1 MSKPAALTSANV
13 RRKGEAQPA
22 ADAVSRGEVAAHVK
36 TPTEALVPL
45 SFKVPRE
52 FKKRYQLAAIEAG
65 LKLNEFL
72 FALLGRHEAEKRK
85 S

>member
-22 ADAVSRGEVAAHVK
+22 ADAVSRGEASARLK
-36 TPTEALVPL
+36 APTEALVPL
-45 SFKVPRE
+45 SFKVPPQ
-52 FKKRYQLAAIEAG
+52 FKKRYRLGAIEAG

-72 FALLGRHEAEKRK
+72 FALLDRYEAEKRK

>member
-1 MSKPAALTSANV
+1 LTSANV

-22 ADAVSRGEVAAHVK
+22 ADAVARGARPQGRV
-36 TPTEALVPL
+36 PTEMLVPL
-45 SFKVPRE
+45 SFKVPPE
-52 FKKRYQLAAIEAG
+52 FKRRYQFAALDAG

-72 FALLGRHEAEKRK
+72 FSLLERYETEKRK

>member
-1 MSKPAALTSANV
+1 MSKPATLTSANV

-22 ADAVSRGEVAAHVK
+22 ADAVARGALPQGRTQSER
-36 TPTEALVPL
+36 LVPL
-45 SFKVPRE
+45 SFKVPPE
-52 FKKRYQLAAIEAG
+52 FKKRYQFAALEAG

-72 FALLGRHEAEKRK
+72 FSLLERYEAEKRK

>member
-1 MSKPAALTSANV
+1 LSKPAALTSANV
-13 RRKGEAQPA
+13 RRKGEAHPA
-22 ADAVSRGEVAAHVK
+22 ADAVSRGEVPAHLK
-36 TPTEALVPL
+36 TPAEALVPL
-45 SFKVPRE
+45 SFKVPPQ

-72 FALLGRHEAEKRK
+72 FTLLERHETEKRK

>member
-22 ADAVSRGEVAAHVK
+22 ADAVSRGEAIAHLRV
-36 TPTEALVPL
+36 PSEALVPL
-45 SFKVPRE
+45 SFKVSPQ
-52 FKKRYQLAAIEAG
+52 FKKRYRLAAIEAG

-72 FALLGRHEAEKRK
+72 FALLDRHEAEKRK

>member
-1 MSKPAALTSANV
+1 MSKPATLTSANV

-22 ADAVSRGEVAAHVK
+22 ADALARGVLPQSRA
-36 TPTEALVPL
+36 TEQLVPL
-45 SFKVPRE
+45 SFKVPPE
-52 FKKRYQLAAIEAG
+52 FKKRYQFAALEAG

-72 FALLGRHEAEKRK
+72 FSLLEQYEAEKRK

>member
-1 MSKPAALTSANV
+1 MSKPATLTSANV

-22 ADAVSRGEVAAHVK
+22 ADAVARGSLPQRRAQ
-36 TPTEALVPL
+36 TERLVPL
-45 SFKVPRE
+45 SFKVPPE
-52 FKKRYQLAAIEAG
+52 FKKRYQFAALEAG

-72 FALLGRHEAEKRK
+72 FSLLERYEAEKRK

>member
-1 MSKPAALTSANV
+1 MSKPATLTSANV

-22 ADAVSRGEVAAHVK
+22 ADGVARGELPPSKA
-36 TPTEALVPL
+36 PTEMLVPL
-45 SFKVPRE
+45 SFKVPPG
-52 FKKRYQLAAIEAG
+52 FKKRYQFAALEAG

-72 FALLGRHEAEKRK
+72 FSLLERHETEGRK

>member
-1 MSKPAALTSANV
+1 LTSANV

-22 ADAVSRGEVAAHVK
+22 ADAVARGARPQGRV
-36 TPTEALVPL
+36 PTEMLVPL
-45 SFKVPRE
+45 SFKVPPE
-52 FKKRYQLAAIEAG
+52 FKKRYQFAALDAG

-72 FALLGRHEAEKRK
+72 FSLLERYETEKRK

>member
-1 MSKPAALTSANV
+1 LSKPAALTSANI
-13 RRKGEAQPA
+13 RRKGEAHPA
-22 ADAVSRGEVAAHVK
+22 ADAVSRGEVPAHLK
-36 TPTEALVPL
+36 TPTEVLVPL
-45 SFKVPRE
+45 SFKVPPQ

-72 FALLGRHEAEKRK
+72 FTLLERHETEKRK